1 MAGLTDLTDATPAG
15 EIDPEASKSAVERAA
30 EAERLEAARA
40 AALERASQAEEEA
53 AAAVRDR
60 DEAATRARAALD
72 RAAKERAAAAASS
85 PITESPGDDAGD
97 SPKPYAG
104 KQDLQDALLLHE
116 AAAIMNLH
124 AQAVG
129 VQNIRGL
136 VPIVLDSLADNYSR
150 WRESFLL
157 TLGKFSLQD
166 HVLYDGPAPAVPDW
180 IRMDCVVSSWI
191 HGTVSSDIADALDRG
206 CTHRALYLD
215 AAFRD
220 FSQGDLSI
228 NDYCSQFKKK
238 AEKLRDLGEHITDRT
253 LVLNILR
260 GLNEQYSVVASHLR
274 RGRPF
279 PTYADAKAELL
290 MEELSLK
297 HRSTAPATA
306 LVAAAG
312 ASASAPPAAP
322 SASGGKQQQQQR
334 RGKRGG
340 QKNKTGGSG
349 GSNTSS
355 TAGQKASGA
364 SPDAPRG
371 WPSFYNPWIGMI
383 QMWPGPRPPLAPI
396 PTAPQQPQHQQQH
409 ALVAQ
414 QHQQAPPVPFQQPA
428 GAGQWASPV
437 PNYYNPLVGSP
448 TWDQRSLAS
457 AFSTMTVTPPSDGD
471 WYFDSGASSHMASD
485 AGSSVQ
491 ERDHQVQ

>member
-1 MAGLTDLTDATPAG
+1 
-15 EIDPEASKSAVERAA
+15 
-30 EAERLEAARA
+30 
-40 AALERASQAEEEA
+40 
-53 AAAVRDR
+53 
-60 DEAATRARAALD
+60 
-72 RAAKERAAAAASS
+72 
-85 PITESPGDDAGD
+85 
-97 SPKPYAG
+97 
-104 KQDLQDALLLHE
+104 
-116 AAAIMNLH
+116 
-124 AQAVG
+124 
-129 VQNIRGL
+129 
-136 VPIVLDSLADNYSR
+136 
-150 WRESFLL
+150 
-157 TLGKFSLQD
+157 
-166 HVLYDGPAPAVPDW
+166 
-180 IRMDCVVSSWI
+180 MDCVVPSWI

-206 CTHRALYLD
+206 CTACAAWLAVQDQFLGNKEHRALYLD

-322 SASGGKQQQQQR
+322 SASGGKQQQQR

-340 QKNKTGGSG
+340 QKNKIGGSG

-364 SPDAPRG
+364 SPGAPRG
-371 WPSFYNPWIGMI
+371 WPSFYNPWTGMI

-428 GAGQWASPV
+428 GAGQWASPA

-457 AFSTMTVTPPSDGD
+457 AFSTMTVTPPSGGD
-471 WYFDSGASSHMASD
+471 WYFDSGASSHMVSD
-485 AGSSVQ
+485 AGILSHSTPRSSSPSSIIVGNGSLVPVISTGSTTLPGSFQ
-491 ERDHQVQ
+491 LHNILVSPGLIKNLISVRQFTTDNNCSVEFDPFGCSVKDLPSRSEIIRCNSSGPLYPLRFPPATSFIAGTPQSLWHRRLGHPGHEALAKLVPHLPSCT

>member
-1 MAGLTDLTDATPAG
+1 MAGFTDLTDATPAS
-15 EIDPEASKSAVERAA
+15 EIDPEASKSAAERAA

-60 DEAATRARAALD
+60 DEAAARARAALD

-136 VPIVLDSLADNYSR
+136 VPIVLDSSADNYSR

-206 CTHRALYLD
+206 CTARAAWLAVQDQFLGNKEHRALYLD

-238 AEKLRDLGEHITDRT
+238 AEKLCDLGEHITDRT

-312 ASASAPPAAP
+312 ASASAPLAAP
-322 SASGGKQQQQQR
+322 SASGGKQQQQQQR

-340 QKNKTGGSG
+340 QKNKTGGS
-349 GSNTSS
+349 NTSS

-364 SPDAPRG
+364 SPGAPRG
-371 WPSFYNPWIGMI
+371 WPSFYNPWTGMI

-396 PTAPQQPQHQQQH
+396 PMAPQHQQQ
-409 ALVAQ
+409 
-414 QHQQAPPVPFQQPA
+414 
-428 GAGQWASPV
+428 
-437 PNYYNPLVGSP
+437 PLLRGYS
-448 TWDQRSLAS
+448 
-457 AFSTMTVTPPSDGD
+457 
-471 WYFDSGASSHMASD
+471 
-485 AGSSVQ
+485 
-491 ERDHQVQ
+491 

>member
-1 MAGLTDLTDATPAG
+1 MAGFTDLTDATPAG
-15 EIDPEASKSAVERAA
+15 EIDPEASKSAAERAA

-60 DEAATRARAALD
+60 DEAAARARAALD

-136 VPIVLDSLADNYSR
+136 VPIVLDSSADNYSR

-206 CTHRALYLD
+206 CTARAARLAVQDQFLGNKEHRALYLD

-260 GLNEQYSVVASHLR
+260 GLNEQ
-274 RGRPF
+274 
-279 PTYADAKAELL
+279 
-290 MEELSLK
+290 
-297 HRSTAPATA
+297 
-306 LVAAAG
+306 
-312 ASASAPPAAP
+312 
-322 SASGGKQQQQQR
+322 
-334 RGKRGG
+334 
-340 QKNKTGGSG
+340 
-349 GSNTSS
+349 
-355 TAGQKASGA
+355 
-364 SPDAPRG
+364 
-371 WPSFYNPWIGMI
+371 
-383 QMWPGPRPPLAPI
+383 
-396 PTAPQQPQHQQQH
+396 
-409 ALVAQ
+409 
-414 QHQQAPPVPFQQPA
+414 
-428 GAGQWASPV
+428 
-437 PNYYNPLVGSP
+437 
-448 TWDQRSLAS
+448 
-457 AFSTMTVTPPSDGD
+457 
-471 WYFDSGASSHMASD
+471 
-485 AGSSVQ
+485 
-491 ERDHQVQ
+491 